1 MNYKLSIILLKQS
14 GLIPRLLMRKFLG
27 WGINPRPK
35 NGLLPPVGERP
46 ALSEVEGI
54 RTTAS
59 CLLPS
64 LILCSTLLT
73 GCFGYPRLL
82 SYPFDP
88 GGRSLNS
95 SASELN
101 PQISGRYIIF
111 TSDRRGSQD
120 VYMFDTLTRNLVDL
134 PGLNS
139 FDTIASHPGASENG
153 KFIVFAAS
161 RQGRTQIVFYD
172 RDVRQ
177 SRNLAGDLQGEVRNP
192 TISADG
198 SRIAFEYNNNGQWDI
213 LVYDRFG
220 RKLNIPQDPS

>member
-14 GLIPRLLMRKFLG
+14 GLIPRLLRRKFLE
-27 WGINPRPK
+27 WSINPRSK
-35 NGLLPPVGERP
+35 NGLLPPVGERL
-46 ALSEVEGI
+46 ALSEVEGS

-101 PQISGRYIIF
+101 PQISGRYIVF

-139 FDTIASHPGASENG
+139 FDTIASHPAASENG

-198 SRIAFEYNNNGQWDI
+198 SRIAFEYNNNGQWDV

-220 RKLNIPQDPS
+220 RRLNIRQDPG

>member
-1 MNYKLSIILLKQS
+1 MNYKISTILFFYSI
-14 GLIPRLLMRKFLG
+14 
-27 WGINPRPK
+27 
-35 NGLLPPVGERP
+35 
-46 ALSEVEGI
+46 
-54 RTTAS
+54 
-59 CLLPS
+59 
-64 LILCSTLLT
+64 LLT

-82 SYPFDP
+82 SYPFDS

-95 SASELN
+95 FASELN

-139 FDTIASHPGASENG
+139 FDTIASHPAASENG

-161 RQGRTQIVFYD
+161 RQGRTQIMFYD
-172 RDVRQ
+172 QDVRQ
-177 SRNLAGDLQGEVRNP
+177 LRNLAGDLQGEVRNP

-198 SRIAFEYNNNGQWDI
+198 SRIAFEYSNNGQWDI

-220 RKLNIPQDPS
+220 RKLNIRQDPS